1 MKTVLTLAA
10 AAAATLTIPGV
21 AQAQRY
27 YSINERQGNQLARID
42 QGVRSGALTRAEAA
56 RLRSQF
62 RDLNRLEAR
71 YRVNGLSAGERAD
84 LNRRFDTL
92 SRRIYVQK
100 RDRQVRY

>member
-10 AAAATLTIPGV
+10 ALAATVSAAAP

-27 YSINERQGNQLARID
+27 QSINQRQQNQFNRIE
-42 QGVRSGALTRAEAA
+42 QGVRSGALTRAEAG
-56 RLRSQF
+56 RLRAQF
-62 RDLNRLEAR
+62 RDLARLEDR
-71 YRVNGLSAGERAD
+71 YRANGLSAGERAE
-84 LNRRFDTL
+84 LNRRFDGL